1 VAAAREKKN
10 RRRSAESLA
19 GVTDAP
25 ALVIEPPAFLRERRV
40 GKVLEA
46 LLGARVVGGAVRD
59 AVAGL
64 PVADTDVAAPQQP
77 EEMTRRLEAAGFR
90 VVPTG
95 IAHGTVT
102 AIADGTPV
110 EVTTLRRDVETDGR
124 HAVVE
129 FMEDFRADAARR
141 DFTINA
147 MSMDAHGAV
156 FDYFGGIADLRAGA
170 LRFVGDPATRIAED
184 YLRILRFFRFYARY
198 ARRKPDAQTL
208 TALRDGVPGLGR
220 LSAERVWAELKRILA
235 APDPSGSVTLMAELG
250 VLQAVLPEGADAAR
264 LARVVR
270 PGAPADPLLR
280 FAALVTGDI
289 AAVSERLKLSGEE
302 TQKVVALQQGA
313 VVPRPDDDDA
323 MLRRILAENDKS
335 VLIGRSWI
343 SGGDA
348 PGWRELRDRL
358 AGIAVPVFPL
368 QGRDVVALGVAPG
381 PRVGALLQK
390 VRAAWLAGG
399 CVADRAAC
407 LGELVRLLSS
417 DGYSG

>member
-1 VAAAREKKN
+1 MAAARETKN
-10 RRRSAESLA
+10 RRRSAERLA
-19 GVTDAP
+19 GVGGAP
-25 ALVIEPPAFLRERRV
+25 ALVIEPPAFLRERGV
-40 GKVLEA
+40 GKVLEV
-46 LLGARVVGGAVRD
+46 LPGARIVGGAVRD

-77 EEMTRRLEAAGFR
+77 EEVTRRLEAAGFR

-170 LRFVGDPATRIAED
+170 LRFVGDPVTRIAED
-184 YLRILRFFRFYARY
+184 YLRVLRFFRFYARY
-198 ARRKPDAQTL
+198 ARRKPDAQAL
-208 TALRDGVPGLGR
+208 AALRNGVRGLRR

-235 APDPSGSVTLMAELG
+235 APDPSESVALMSELG

-264 LARVVR
+264 LAWVVR
-270 PGAPADPLLR
+270 AGAPVDPLLR

-302 TQKVVALQQGA
+302 AQKVVALQQGA
-313 VVPRPDDDDA
+313 TVPRPDDHDA
-323 MLRRILAENDKS
+323 MLRRMLAENDRS

-343 SGGDA
+343 TGGDA

-358 AGIAVPVFPL
+358 AGTDVPVFPL

-381 PRVGALLQK
+381 PRVGALLQQ
-390 VRAAWLAGG
+390 VRAWWLAGG

>member
-1 VAAAREKKN
+1 
-10 RRRSAESLA
+10 
-19 GVTDAP
+19 VTDAP
-25 ALVIEPPAFLRERRV
+25 ALVIGPPTFLRERGV
-40 GKVLEA
+40 GKVLEV
-46 LLGARVVGGAVRD
+46 LPGARVVGGAVRD
-59 AVAGL
+59 AMAGL

-77 EEMTRRLEAAGFR
+77 EEVRRQLEAAGFR

-102 AIADGTPV
+102 AIANGTPV

-147 MSMDAHGAV
+147 MSMDACGAV

-170 LRFVGDPATRIAED
+170 LRFVGDPVTRIAED
-184 YLRILRFFRFYARY
+184 YLRILRFFRFFARY

-208 TALRDGVPGLGR
+208 AALRDGVRGLRR
-220 LSAERVWAELKRILA
+220 LSAERVWAELKRILVA
-235 APDPSGSVTLMAELG
+235 HDPSESVALMAELG
-250 VLQAVLPEGADAAR
+250 VLQAVLPEGANAAR

-270 PGAPADPLLR
+270 SGAPPDPLLR

-302 TQKVVALQQGA
+302 TQKVVALQQRA
-313 VVPRPDDDDA
+313 AVPRPDDDDA
-323 MLRRILAENDKS
+323 MLRRMLAENEKS
-335 VLIGRSWI
+335 VLMGRSWI
-343 SGGDA
+343 AGGDA

-358 AGIAVPVFPL
+358 AGTEVPVFPL

-381 PRVGALLQK
+381 PRVGELLQQ
-390 VRAAWLAGG
+390 VQAWWLAGG
-399 CVADRAAC
+399 CVADREEC
-407 LGELVRLLSS
+407 LGELERAA
-417 DGYSG
+417 SGGGCPG